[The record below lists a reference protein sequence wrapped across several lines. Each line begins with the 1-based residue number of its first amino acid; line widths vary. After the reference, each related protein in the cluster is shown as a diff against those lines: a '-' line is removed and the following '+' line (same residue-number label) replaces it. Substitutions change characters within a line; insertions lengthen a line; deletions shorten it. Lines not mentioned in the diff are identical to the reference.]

1 MKKETKM
8 IHGGQHLEPPYNALM
23 TPIYM
28 SSSYGQEE
36 LGNYGQYAYSR
47 TENPTRTALEKSLA
61 SIENGRD
68 AIAFSSGIAA
78 VDAALRLLKSGDH
91 IIATKDIYGGSYRL
105 FTQLLEPLGLQFSF
119 VDLQDLAGLKDHFQ
133 ANTRMVWVESPTNP
147 LVKIV
152 DISEIVKITKSIDP
166 SILVGVDNTFA
177 SPYLQQPLDL
187 GADISM
193 HSATKFLSG
202 HSDVILGALVVK
214 DVELGKKLHFIQN
227 AAGAIPSPMDCFL
240 VLRGIKTLHLRMQ
253 RHCENAAQIAEFLRA
268 HPKVEKVY
276 YPGFKDHYNHQI
288 AKKQMTSFGSMISF
302 VPKSSD
308 LESTK
313 ILIKKLKIFCLGVSL
328 GGVESLVGHPVT
340 MTHASVPKEEREAL
354 GIVDGLIRL
363 SVGVEAVEDLIADL
377 NGAL

>member
-302 VPKSSD
+302 VTKSSD

>member
-105 FTQLLEPLGLQFSF
+105 FTQLLEQLGLQFSF
-119 VDLQDLAGLKDHFQ
+119 VDLQDLEGLKDHFQ

-313 ILIKKLKIFCLGVSL
+313 ILVKKLKIFCLGVSL

>member
-119 VDLQDLAGLKDHFQ
+119 VDLQDLEGLKDHFQ

-214 DVELGKKLHFIQN
+214 DIELGKKLHFIQN

>member
-119 VDLQDLAGLKDHFQ
+119 VDLQDLEGLKDHFQ

-214 DVELGKKLHFIQN
+214 DIELGKKLHFIQN

-313 ILIKKLKIFCLGVSL
+313 ILVKKLKIFCLGVSL

>member
-105 FTQLLEPLGLQFSF
+105 FTQLLEQLGLQFSF

-253 RHCENAAQIAEFLRA
+253 RHCENAAEIAEFLRA

>member
-61 SIENGRD
+61 SIENGFD
-68 AIAFSSGIAA
+68 AIAFSSGISA

-119 VDLQDLAGLKDHFQ
+119 VDLQDLEGLKDHFQ

-214 DVELGKKLHFIQN
+214 DIELGKKLHFIQN

-313 ILIKKLKIFCLGVSL
+313 ILVKKLKIFCLGVSL

>member
-105 FTQLLEPLGLQFSF
+105 FTQLLEQLGLQFSF

-313 ILIKKLKIFCLGVSL
+313 ILVKKLKIFCLGVSL

>member
-36 LGNYGQYAYSR
+36 LGNYGPYAYSR

-61 SIENGRD
+61 SIENGID

-105 FTQLLEPLGLQFSF
+105 FTQLLEQLGLQFSF
-119 VDLQDLAGLKDHFQ
+119 VDLQDLEGLKDHFQ

-313 ILIKKLKIFCLGVSL
+313 ILVKKLKIFCLGVSL

>member
-119 VDLQDLAGLKDHFQ
+119 VDLQDLEGLKDHFQ

-152 DISEIVKITKSIDP
+152 DISAIVKITKSIDP

-313 ILIKKLKIFCLGVSL
+313 ILVKKLKIFCLGVSL

>member
-119 VDLQDLAGLKDHFQ
+119 VDLQDLEGLKDHFQ

-313 ILIKKLKIFCLGVSL
+313 ILVKKLKIFCLGVSL

>member
-302 VPKSSD
+302 VTKSSD

-313 ILIKKLKIFCLGVSL
+313 ILVKKLKIFCLGVSL

>member
-119 VDLQDLAGLKDHFQ
+119 VDLQDLEGLKDHFQ

-152 DISEIVKITKSIDP
+152 DISAIVKITKSIDP

-313 ILIKKLKIFCLGVSL
+313 ILVKKLKIFCLGVSL
-328 GGVESLVGHPVT
+328 GGVESLVGHSVT

>member
-61 SIENGRD
+61 SIENGFD

-105 FTQLLEPLGLQFSF
+105 FTQLLEQLGLQFSF
-119 VDLQDLAGLKDHFQ
+119 VDLQDLEGLKDHFQ

-313 ILIKKLKIFCLGVSL
+313 ILIEKLKIFCLGVSL

>member
-119 VDLQDLAGLKDHFQ
+119 VDLQDLEGLKDHFQ

-313 ILIKKLKIFCLGVSL
+313 ILVKKLKIFCIGVSL

>member
-119 VDLQDLAGLKDHFQ
+119 VDLQDLEGLKDHFQ

-302 VPKSSD
+302 VTKSSD

-313 ILIKKLKIFCLGVSL
+313 ILVKKLKIFCLGVSL

>member
-119 VDLQDLAGLKDHFQ
+119 VDLQDLEGLKDHFQ

>member
-36 LGNYGQYAYSR
+36 LGNYGPYAYSR

-61 SIENGRD
+61 SIENGID

-105 FTQLLEPLGLQFSF
+105 FTQLLEQLGLQFSF
-119 VDLQDLAGLKDHFQ
+119 VDLQDLEGLKDHFQ
-133 ANTRMVWVESPTNP
+133 ANTKMVWVESPTNP

-152 DISEIVKITKSIDP
+152 DITEIVKITKSIDP

-177 SPYLQQPLDL
+177 SPYLQLPLDL

-214 DVELGKKLHFIQN
+214 DIELGKQLHFIQN

-253 RHCENAAQIAEFLRA
+253 RHCENAAQIANFLRA

-276 YPGFKDHYNHQI
+276 YPGFKDHYNHQV
-288 AKKQMTSFGSMISF
+288 AKKQMTAFGSMISF

-313 ILIKKLKIFCLGVSL
+313 ILVKKLKIFCLGVSL

-340 MTHASVPKEEREAL
+340 MTHASVPKAEREAL

-377 NGAL
+377 DGAL

>member
-119 VDLQDLAGLKDHFQ
+119 VDLQDLEGLKDHFQ

-302 VPKSSD
+302 VTKSSD

>member
-105 FTQLLEPLGLQFSF
+105 FTQLLEQLGLQFSF

-302 VPKSSD
+302 VTKSSD

-313 ILIKKLKIFCLGVSL
+313 ILVKKLKIFCLGVSL

>member
-8 IHGGQHLEPPYNALM
+8 IHGGQHLEPPYKALM

-36 LGNYGQYAYSR
+36 LGDYGHYSYSR
-47 TENPTRTALEKSLA
+47 TANPTRTALEKSLA
-61 SIENGRD
+61 SVENGSD

-91 IIATKDIYGGSYRL
+91 IIASKDIYGGSYRL
-105 FTQLLEPLGLQFSF
+105 FTQLLEQFSLQFSF
-119 VDLQDLAGLKDHFQ
+119 VDLQDLEGLKAHFQ
-133 ANTRMVWVESPTNP
+133 TNTKMVWVESPTNP

-152 DISEIVKITKSIDP
+152 DIAEIVKITKSIDR

-253 RHCENAAQIAEFLRA
+253 RHCENAAQIAAFLRT

-276 YPGFKDHYNHQI
+276 YPGFEDHHNHEV
-288 AKKQMTSFGSMISF
+288 AKKQMTAFGSMISF

-308 LESTK
+308 LDSTK
-313 ILIKKLKIFCLGVSL
+313 QLVKKLKLFCLGVSL

-363 SVGVEAVEDLIADL
+363 SVGVEAVEDLIEDL
-377 NGAL
+377 NRAL

>member
-105 FTQLLEPLGLQFSF
+105 FTQLLEQLGLQFSF

-302 VPKSSD
+302 VTKSSD